1 MEEKIK
7 IYISKR
13 TKDILWKDMELFEF
27 FKRNGKLNQNDFLNE
42 LIMNYYE
49 KYQND
54 QKNYREGILR
64 VFASSDINDAETLTD
79 QVMAVF
85 HGGAETSRQKKE
97 VTISL
102 KPTKKSSSI
111 ISYIQNELTKNI
123 SLSGYFRNLLD
134 SYVSM
139 PQDERE
145 KIIFRETYDIIR
157 KAILE
162 KKKISVATY
171 RKPTYFH
178 RISPYAL
185 SSSREELFNY
195 LLGAKENR
203 ICSFRVSRIRTIV
216 IEEEKS
222 FFTKEQLVLLK
233 KMEQYGPQFMISREQ
248 EIIVRLGQRGKELYQ
263 ALYLHRPAVD
273 HMEGDLYYF
282 YCSEE
287 QIRQYFSRFG
297 KYAEIVQ
304 PEYLREEMKQFYKEA
319 YEMYKGGGNE
329 RVR

>member
-27 FKRNGKLNQNDFLNE
+27 YKRNGKLNQNDFLNE

-49 KYQND
+49 KFQNE
-54 QKNYREGILR
+54 QKKYREDLLR
-64 VFASSDINDAETLTD
+64 VFTSFKTDMADEITD
-79 QVMAVF
+79 QVIMIRQ
-85 HGGAETSRQKKE
+85 GSSETSRQKKE

-123 SLSGYFRNLLD
+123 SLSGYFRNLFD

-145 KIIFRETYDIIR
+145 KIIFRETYEIIQ
-157 KAILE
+157 KAIQQ
-162 KKKISVATY
+162 KKKLSIATY
-171 RKPTYFH
+171 RKPDYFH
-178 RISPYAL
+178 HLSPYAL
-185 SSSREELFNY
+185 SSSKEELFNY

-222 FFTKEQLVLLK
+222 FITKEQLVLLK
-233 KMEQYGPQFMISREQ
+233 KMEQYGPQFMISREE
-248 EIIVRLGQRGKELYQ
+248 EIVVKLGQRGKELYQ

-273 HMEGDLYYF
+273 HIEGDLYYF

-297 KYAEIVQ
+297 KYAEIIK
-304 PEYLREEMKQFYKEA
+304 PAYLSNELKQFYKEA
-319 YEMYKGGGNE
+319 YEIYENGRK
-329 RVR
+329 